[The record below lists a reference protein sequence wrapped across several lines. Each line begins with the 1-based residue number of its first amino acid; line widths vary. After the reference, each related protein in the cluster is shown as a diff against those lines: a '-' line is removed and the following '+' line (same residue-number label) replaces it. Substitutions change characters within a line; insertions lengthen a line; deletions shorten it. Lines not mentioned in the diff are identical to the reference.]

1 VVVVVVVVVCHTI
14 ETTEREVKVAGVWQL
29 TRKYKLMMQAK
40 SFFITYQMLTHPPF
54 LHISLNLKLCDCA
67 GVC

>member
-1 VVVVVVVVVCHTI
+1 VVVVVVVVVVVCHTI

-40 SFFITYQMLTHPPF
+40 SFFIT
-54 LHISLNLKLCDCA
+54 
-67 GVC
+67 